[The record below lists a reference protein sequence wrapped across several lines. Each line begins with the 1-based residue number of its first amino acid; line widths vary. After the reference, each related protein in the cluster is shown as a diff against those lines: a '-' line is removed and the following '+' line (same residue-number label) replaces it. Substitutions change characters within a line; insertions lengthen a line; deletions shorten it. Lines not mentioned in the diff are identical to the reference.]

1 MTVGSAKEWMDNL
14 VSYYRDF
21 GVNAFIYWPGV
32 DDDEEGELEQIKLFA
47 ERAILM
53 VREST

>member
-21 GVNAFIYWPGV
+21 GLNAFIYWPGV